1 MNILNN
7 KLNDL
12 ELRAIQEEKKHYEDV
27 KAVSIEALKIVQKSR
42 GWISDELMRE
52 ISGVLCISVS
62 QLEEIA
68 TFYSQIYRQPVGR
81 HVVKFCDSVVCYMLG
96 CDHIKST
103 LEDILKIKPGQ
114 TTLNNQFTILPISC
128 LGNCDKAPVI
138 MINNITY
145 TNVTSSDIPILL
157 EKCK

>member
-1 MNILNN
+1 MLNN
-7 KLNDL
+7 KLNNL
-12 ELRAIQEEKKHYEDV
+12 ELIAIQSEKKHYEDA

-42 GWISDELMRE
+42 GWISDALMRE
-52 ISGVLCISVS
+52 ISEVLCISVS

-81 HVVKFCDSVVCYMLG
+81 YVIKFCDSVVCYMLG
-96 CDHIKST
+96 CNRIQST
-103 LEDILKIKPGQ
+103 LENILKIKPGQ
-114 TTLNNQFTILPISC
+114 TTLNNKFTILPISC

-138 MINNITY
+138 MINNMTY
-145 TNVTSSDIPILL
+145 THVTVSGIPILL